1 MADSRADGERQT
13 NSRDD
18 PHSVEF
24 EDGRV
29 LSRRSL
35 LVAGGVGLTA
45 GCLRLSNDGSTA
57 ASDDGTTDEVETT
70 DDGGSTG
77 ETTDEETTDGDGG
90 QSGRLQ
96 VVSASGLVGSSGDS
110 VGMVNVTVKLA
121 PGSGEIDLTT
131 LFAEMLGSDTTAN
144 FTHASRGE
152 SPVYYVEPLVAED
165 TSDAVLAS
173 EDDRYTLK
181 FPLGSIPEDSDPVA
195 ADPVSTGTNDP
206 NADLSPLGEGA
217 SATLTLGP
225 SGGEQTEVQ
234 LVVPQTL
241 TGASAV
247 AL

>member
-1 MADSRADGERQT
+1 MADSRADGERKT
-13 NSRDD
+13 NSRENL
-18 PHSVEF
+18 PSVEF
-24 EDGRV
+24 GDRRV

-35 LVAGGVGLTA
+35 LVASGVGLTA
-45 GCLRLSNDGSTA
+45 GCLRLSNNGSTA
-57 ASDDGTTDEVETT
+57 GPADETT
-70 DDGGSTG
+70 DDGGSTT
-77 ETTDEETTDGDGG
+77 ETTDDETTDGDGG

-110 VGMVNVTVKLA
+110 VAMVTLVVKLA

-131 LFAEMLGSDTTAN
+131 LLTEMISSDTTAN

-152 SPVYYVEPLVAED
+152 SPVYYVEPVVADD
-165 TSDAVLAS
+165 TSDAVLTS

-181 FPLGSIPEDSDPVA
+181 FPLGSIPSDSDPIAV
-195 ADPVSTGTNDP
+195 DPVSTGTNDP

-217 SATLTLGP
+217 SATLTLSP
-225 SGGEQTEVQ
+225 SGAEQTEVQ

-241 TGASAV
+241 AGSSAV